1 MNWIALNARP
11 REESSSAGH
20 LTFQTMPF
28 PNYPQMSQAEDE
40 QIAELYSFGYSQP
53 EVARRVGR
61 SRMAVR
67 RALKRQGI
75 ESRTPKQAQRE
86 WLDSQRVKDVRKK
99 PVSSVFELGGL
110 RNTAGY

>member
-1 MNWIALNARP
+1 
-11 REESSSAGH
+11 
-20 LTFQTMPF
+20 
-28 PNYPQMSQAEDE
+28 MSQAEDE

-61 SRMAVR
+61 SRTAVR

-75 ESRTPKQAQRE
+75 EARSPKQAQRE
-86 WLDSQRVKDVRKK
+86 WIDSQRVKDNRQR